1 MSCLVFIG
9 VCCCCLSL
17 YVVGVFSVLCYTLSY
32 VVVFSLMLNH
42 LELTPLTLKI
52 ISSHLSLFSSLSL
65 FHVFLSCPVSPC
77 WHSRNITN
85 LGSPEPYNRDFR
97 LDTGE
102 RAHLQSISWEIEAEE
117 LKTSSGN
124 QCRLHSVTPLKQHKR
139 NTQRRLLKHKI

>member
-1 MSCLVFIG
+1 MSGFYWGLLLLFVVICCWGFFCFVLYIVI
-9 VCCCCLSL
+9 CCCFLIDAKSL
-17 YVVGVFSVLCYTLSY
+17 GINTIDLED
-32 VVVFSLMLNH
+32 H
-42 LELTPLTLKI
+42 LF
-52 ISSHLSLFSSLSL
+52 SHLSLFSSLSL